1 MNFSKAPTKHLI
13 PVASSFLSDFLPRS
27 IVKRYFPRHVAAAP
41 TRIARFHLKNIYI
54 VPTLAGLGLLGIVLL
69 TLIAAINF
77 QNSMIYMVCF
87 WLASLLVINILY
99 TFRNLSGL
107 RLELLGTEPC
117 FAGQN
122 CLVRLSANSE
132 QSKSAIFVG
141 WKAHDLA
148 LVDLGNADAC
158 EVNISYPAP
167 RRGFLRPSR
176 IDVFTRYPTGLTI
189 AWAYARLDINA
200 IVYPTPV
207 LMDAISKT
215 EHGQQDAEDGRALG
229 GGVNDFSGM
238 QTYQAGDRLQRVH
251 WAKFAQTRKL
261 YTKNFVDYQSHDLW
275 LDWALLTAGSIEQRL
290 SHLCARIL
298 ALHTERQSYG
308 LRIPG
313 SLIKP
318 GNSEPHRN
326 KCLSALAL
334 FSIEQ

>member
-1 MNFSKAPTKHLI
+1 M
-13 PVASSFLSDFLPRS
+13 ASSFLSDFLPQR
-27 IVKRYFPRHVAAAP
+27 ILKRYFPGHIAAAP

-107 RLELLGTEPC
+107 RLELLGTEAC
-117 FAGQN
+117 FAGQT
-122 CLVRLSANSE
+122 CLVRLSANSK

-148 LVDLGNADAC
+148 VVDLGKADAC

-167 RRGFLRPSR
+167 RRGYLKPPR

-189 AWAYARLDINA
+189 AWAYAYLDINA
-200 IVYPTPV
+200 IVYPKPKQMEV
-207 LMDAISKT
+207 LSKT
-215 EHGQQDAEDGRALG
+215 ERGQQDVEDGRALA

-238 QTYQAGDRLQRVH
+238 QAYQAGDRLQRVH

-261 YTKNFVDYQSHDLW
+261 YTKNFVDYQNHDLW
-275 LDWALLTAGSIEQRL
+275 LDWESLTTGSIEQRL

-298 ALHTERQSYG
+298 ALHAKQQSYG

-313 SLIKP
+313 TVIEP
-318 GNSEPHRN
+318 GCSEPHRN

-334 FSIEQ
+334 FMLEK